1 MKMFNIGKEGAFD
14 EDDAGFA
21 FDFCNVGNIGLV
33 DVEDSQMSSIWMSIS
48 DVAKVGGVTF
58 AEIHWKKQERKS
70 GPTKNTIT
78 PDGRHYME
86 GAALINRKGDKRTL
100 CWWKCYLE

>member
-1 MKMFNIGKEGAFD
+1 MELFNIGKEEAFD

-33 DVEDSQMSSIWMSIS
+33 DVEYEQTLSSWMSTS

-58 AEIHWKKQERKS
+58 ADSHWKKQGQNS
-70 GPTKNTIT
+70 GPTKNMIT
-78 PDGRHYME
+78 PDGQHDME
-86 GAALINRKGDKRTL
+86 GTALINMKGNKRTL
-100 CWWKCYLE
+100 C